1 MLSGACS
8 KDHYF
13 DLLFPLL
20 PISNNGCSLSH
31 ICTFFLSWIFSA
43 SLVSLC
49 LKCCVDWGPRKPQEL
64 SQALST
70 WPLGLWWARPFPEH
84 PGWCQEESGN
94 EEHDLQQGNTPGSCD
109 LWEELP
115 ARQEAGTQ
123 GIPTPHRA
131 KMPHWSCA
139 RSQAYTIQDLPDEYG
154 LRVGGQRGWV
164 ALGDAPC
171 SSHMRTPSP
180 SPEVQRPEKSHS
192 SLCLFFVSGVGMNH
206 LLSLCLPLLKW
217 VCE

>member
-13 DLLFPLL
+13 DLLFPLQ

-139 RSQAYTIQDLPDEYG
+139 RSQAYTIQDRSYLHEVPRVVGFLDTERWLPG
-154 LRVGGQRGWV
+154 AVGKAGMGRYLMGTELQFCKMER
-164 ALGDAPC
+164 ALEAGA
-171 SSHMRTPSP
+171 S
-180 SPEVQRPEKSHS
+180 
-192 SLCLFFVSGVGMNH
+192 
-206 LLSLCLPLLKW
+206 
-217 VCE
+217 